1 MRTGRFL
8 NGMLNYPQ
16 IDPVVFS
23 LGPVTVY
30 WYGVMYL
37 AGFLLG
43 GLLGLVRAGR
53 PNSDW
58 TPQQVWDLLFYVALG
73 VVLGG
78 RFGYALFYNSA
89 HYLQHPVSLLFIWK
103 GGMSFHGGLLGVC
116 VALYLYAR
124 RHQRAFLSVADFLAP
139 LCALG
144 LGAGRLGNFINQELW
159 GRVSDVPWA
168 MVFPAVGPPARHP
181 SQLYEAGLEGLVLF
195 AMVWIYS
202 SKPRLPGRVSGL
214 FLIGYAAFRFL
225 IEFFREPDAHLGF
238 LLIDRFSMGQL
249 LCGPM
254 LLIGLWL
261 LYRGRPNSG

>member
-1 MRTGRFL
+1 
-8 NGMLNYPQ
+8 MLNYPQ

-53 PNSDW
+53 PNSGW
-58 TPQQVWDLLFYVALG
+58 TPQQVWDLLFFVALG

-78 RFGYALFYNSA
+78 RFGYALFYNWA
-89 HYLQHPVSLLFIWK
+89 YYLQHPVSLLFIWE

-124 RHQRAFLSVADFLAP
+124 RHQRTFLSVADFLAP

-159 GRVSDVPWA
+159 GRVSDAPWA
-168 MVFPAVGPPARHP
+168 IVFPMAGPETRHP
-181 SQLYEAGLEGLVLF
+181 SQLYEAFLEGVILFVIVWLYSRRPRETGAVSAVFLLGYGVL
-195 AMVWIYS
+195 
-202 SKPRLPGRVSGL
+202 
-214 FLIGYAAFRFL
+214 RFFV
-225 IEFFREPDAHLGF
+225 EFFRRVF
-238 LLIDRFSMGQL
+238 LSIFLSSFV
-249 LCGPM
+249 C
-254 LLIGLWL
+254 
-261 LYRGRPNSG
+261 